1 VRLMH
6 LTKYAAIAGALATP
20 LAFVAP
26 ASATTGGSSSAFGLS
41 ASGLV
46 NIPQTPAV
54 SSATQPNNKSLAEL
68 PLNPLAELKILHV
81 GATAGHARAS
91 VVDLKVAK
99 AALSAHLITAKCAG
113 GKGSSHLVK
122 ASLAGHRLAV
132 NPAPNSALSA
142 PVQGLGTVSVVLNKQ
157 VHNADGGLTVTAIEL
172 NLPIA
177 PGKTQTISISSATCG
192 GGSVGSPGDPG
203 SPGGPTAS
211 PSPSPTSS
219 TPPGEAPK
227 PTPVPGDLPV
237 TG

>member
-1 VRLMH
+1 MRLMH

-26 ASATTGGSSSAFGLS
+26 ASATTSGSSSAFGVS

-54 SSATQPNNKSLAEL
+54 SSTAQPNNKSLAEL
-68 PLNPLAELKILHV
+68 PPNPLVKLKVLHTR
-81 GATAGHARAS
+81 ATPGHARAS

-99 AALSAHLITAKCAG
+99 AALSAHLITARCTG
-113 GKGSSHLVK
+113 GAGSSRLVK
-122 ASLAGHRLAV
+122 ASLAGHGLAV
-132 NPAPNSALSA
+132 NAAPNSALSV

-177 PGKTQTISISSATCG
+177 PGKTQTVSISSVTCD
-192 GGSVGSPGDPG
+192 GGSAGAPGAPGSPGDP
-203 SPGGPTAS
+203 TTS

-219 TPPGEAPK
+219 TPPSEAPQ
-227 PTPVPGDLPV
+227 PTPVTGDLPV